1 MSAPDSADHPHPQP
15 SRYSSWTERWHRA
28 GSGESLRNFVFGTSD
43 GLVTVLAFVA
53 GVSASLA
60 TRRLVLLAG
69 LSEMFAGALSMGLG
83 AFLGARAE
91 RDLYRRERAR
101 EEREVHEVPHLER
114 DELREIYR
122 KKGFEGDDLER
133 VVEVLTENQ
142 KRWVDVMMSE
152 ELGLAA
158 PQESA
163 LKPGLVV
170 GASYLCAA
178 AVPLL
183 PYLFLPLRWALIAS
197 IGLTGAALVA
207 VGVGKARFTQR
218 DKLRAALETLIAGW
232 LGTVICWGIGQLA
245 AHALGNTP

>member
-1 MSAPDSADHPHPQP
+1 MSAPGPSDPIHPHP
-15 SRYSSWTERWHRA
+15 SRYSKERWHRA

-60 TRRLVLLAG
+60 ARKLVLLAG
-69 LSEMFAGALSMGLG
+69 LSEMVAGALSMGLG

-114 DELREIYR
+114 EELREIYR
-122 KKGFEGDDLER
+122 KKGFEGEDLER
-133 VVEVLTENQ
+133 VVQILSSND
-142 KRWVDVMMSE
+142 KRWVDVMMAE
-152 ELGLAA
+152 ELGLSPA
-158 PQESA
+158 QESA
-163 LKPGLVV
+163 LKAGLVV
-170 GASYLCAA
+170 GVSYLVAS

-183 PYLFLPLRWALIAS
+183 PYVFLPLRWALLAS
-197 IGLTGAALVA
+197 IGVTGAALIG

-218 DKLRAALETLIAGW
+218 PPLRAALETLMAGW
-232 LGTVICWGIGQLA
+232 VGTAVCYGIGQLT
-245 AHALGNTP
+245 AHFLGSQP